1 MPNLFVP
8 SSTYSQQVFH
18 RWPLWL
24 VPTTSAIS
32 EMTYTVS
39 SGMLNSSIPYQ
50 QLPLSYFTQ
59 SASSSCSEWGRI
71 MLVVHV
77 SRHVIHW
84 RTSVTQINHV
94 SIANCTSYDTIQQ
107 VDWPMW
113 GSNADARHRSSD
125 RKNIDTFWSAVSV
138 MQKYQSQLQQLLRL
152 QWLHKTSDILYYVWQ
167 GEFTLVCVLAG
178 FDKKFYV
185 QITF

>member
-94 SIANCTSYDTIQQ
+94 SVANCTSVTIPYSKLTDRCEAAMLTPATDPQT
-107 VDWPMW
+107 VRTSTHSEVPSLSCKNTNLNYSSFYGYNDCI
-113 GSNADARHRSSD
+113 RHRTYFTMSD
-125 RKNIDTFWSAVSV
+125 KVNSLWFVS
-138 MQKYQSQLQQLLRL
+138 
-152 QWLHKTSDILYYVWQ
+152 
-167 GEFTLVCVLAG
+167 
-178 FDKKFYV
+178 
-185 QITF
+185 